1 MSSETVRVLV
11 PLSIRRRNG
20 RPRILPPE
28 NALEAET
35 RGQVPHILKAL
46 GRAWAWRRRLETGEA
61 ATASDIAKAEKVSDR
76 FVSRTMRL
84 AYLSP
89 DVLER
94 LVLRREPPAI
104 SLVDLIDTTYLPG
117 ARQTLETFATNR
129 EI

>member
-104 SLVDLIDTTYLPG
+104 SLVELIDTTYLPW
-117 ARQTLETFATNR
+117 ARQTMETVVTNR
-129 EI
+129 DI

>member
-46 GRAWAWRRRLETGEA
+46 GRAWAWRRRLKTGEA

-104 SLVDLIDTTYLPG
+104 SLVELIDTTYLPW
-117 ARQTLETFATNR
+117 ARQTMETFATNR

>member
-104 SLVDLIDTTYLPG
+104 SLVELIDTTYLPW
-117 ARQTLETFATNR
+117 ARQTMETFATKR